1 LYLSGQ
7 AMQEDKSVALASL
20 FEVYREIGDQP
31 AILMESSDAVSYN
44 ALFDRVSSFAR
55 AINNLSREGPCR
67 IAINSAKCVD
77 AYAVELASVAVGGV
91 FCPLNVDAPRGRN
104 DQILRDFVPDVI
116 FSGPGGIAA
125 LHNSLAGVADLVPAL
140 SQDPV
145 IIREWNL
152 EDCAYVIYT
161 SGTSGY
167 PKGVQVTYRNLEWF
181 LSRVLD
187 RLAVPAAARWSNHPN
202 LAFDLSILDLFGAVA
217 SGSTLVPLK
226 SPIDR
231 AFPARVISELQLGV
245 WHSVPSVV
253 ESLQRVRAG
262 EAGML
267 KSLERVI
274 LCGEPC
280 RRSWVEYLL
289 EHCAPSARIYNA
301 YGPTET
307 TVFCVMEEMT
317 RGYAFNEAEF
327 DAPLGTPFKGVS
339 IQSVDHSAEF
349 ELIIASPGVGIGYVN
364 VPNGEHNGYFVD
376 SNGSRLYRTGDLAQ
390 EIDGK
395 LYYRGRIDNQVKLRG
410 YRFELSEI
418 EGILGSVGVV
428 GGYAVVVRNSVVL
441 FLDANC
447 QWSDERILVNL
458 SEHLPS
464 YAIPKR
470 IIRVNDFPR
479 NVNDKVDRRE
489 LTRQAEKHHEVREYP

>member
-1 LYLSGQ
+1 
-7 AMQEDKSVALASL
+7 MQQDEPTVLASL
-20 FEVYREIGDQP
+20 FADRGIRDRL
-31 AILMESSDAVSYN
+31 AIIVGGERVSYE
-44 ALFDRVSSFAR
+44 ALFDRVSGFAA
-55 AINNLSREGPCR
+55 AISSLPCERPCR

-104 DQILRDFVPDVI
+104 DQILRDFEPDTI
-116 FSGPGGIAA
+116 YCGPGGIAG
-125 LHNSLAGVADLVPAL
+125 LHGSLTDVVDLNPAP
-140 SQDPV
+140 SYGSV
-145 IIREWNL
+145 SMRERNL

-161 SGTSGY
+161 SGTSGR

-181 LSRVLD
+181 LARVLE
-187 RLAVPAAARWSNHPN
+187 RLEVPAAMRWSNHPN
-202 LAFDLSILDLFGAVA
+202 LAFDLSILDLFGAIA
-217 SGSTLVPLK
+217 SGSTLVPLT
-226 SPIDR
+226 SPLDR
-231 AFPARVISELQLGV
+231 AFPGRVISEFQLGV

-289 EHCAPSARIYNA
+289 EHCSPSARVYNA

-307 TVFCVMEEMT
+307 TVFCAMEEMR
-317 RGYAFNEAEF
+317 RGYAFNAAEF
-327 DAPLGTPFKGVS
+327 DAPLGSPFKGVNLR
-339 IQSVDHSAEF
+339 SAEHNTEF
-349 ELIIASPGVGIGYVN
+349 ELVIASPGVGIGYVN
-364 VPNGEHNGYFVD
+364 VPQEEQNGYFVD
-376 SNGSRLYRTGDLAQ
+376 SVGSRLYRTGDLA
-390 EIDGK
+390 EVIAGK
-395 LYYRGRIDNQVKLRG
+395 LYYRGRIDSQVKLRG

-418 EGILGSVGVV
+418 EGLLASVGVP
-428 GGYAVVVRNSVVL
+428 GAYAVVVRNSVAL

-470 IIRVNDFPR
+470 IIRVDDFPR

-489 LTRQAEKHHEVREYP
+489 LTRQAEKHHEAREYP